1 MGMDPVRFS
10 RLKKMAAS
18 PAHYLA
24 DDSGKTRCMETGSAV
39 DALVFGTKPVICY
52 PGKVRNGKEWE
63 KFRDDPE
70 NASSMI
76 VTRSELAEAEG
87 MAESVRAHPRAVE
100 VLKGQ
105 YQKEIDWKFLG
116 RDCQSHLDVTGPG
129 FDYVTELKS
138 CNTSK
143 PEMFRWKALRMQYN
157 AQLAF
162 YGDAVRY
169 VSGVLPKDYFIV
181 CVESKSPY
189 VVTVYRL
196 TERAMDLGRR
206 SCRLWMERLL
216 QCEGVNYWPGYS
228 DAIVDL
234 DASDDDFGFG
244 DESATEGWE
253 ETS

>member
-1 MGMDPVRFS
+1 MS
-10 RLKKMAAS
+10 AS
-18 PAHYLA
+18 PAHYHA
-24 DDSGKTRCMETGSAV
+24 DNSDQTRCMEVGSAF
-39 DALVFGTKPVICY
+39 DAIVFGTKPVIVY
-52 PGKVRNGKEWE
+52 PGKVRNGKAWDE
-63 KFRDDPE
+63 FRDAPE
-70 NASSMI
+70 NVSSMI
-76 VTRSELAEAEG
+76 VTRSEIAEAEG
-87 MAESVRAHPRAVE
+87 MAAAVHAHPRAME
-100 VLKGQ
+100 VLRGQ
-105 YQKEIDWKFLG
+105 YQQELNWKFLG
-116 RDCQSHLDVTGPG
+116 RACQSHLDVMGPG

-162 YGDAVRY
+162 YGDAVQH

-216 QCEGVNYWPGYS
+216 QCEHADYWPGYS

-234 DASDDDFGFG
+234 DAPDDDFGFG
-244 DESATEGWE
+244 DEDAAE
-253 ETS
+253 ELIK